1 MNVKY
6 ATVMSS
12 QFHALMPRILARL
25 YESVLPAVYAAVLLL
40 FVDVLESFRPDK
52 ASAFAFM
59 RQMLADPSQSK
70 SFQFV
75 TMAQVIT
82 REWTRMA
89 TARAADVLAMH
100 RSIEADSTRE
110 VAYATVHNICG
121 VDSRLRMAVELAGG
135 VVEGYDDAACA
146 VMVVV
151 PGHEVEALGQWDG
164 PMMRNDEMAPP
175 AVAFLRNFSQ
185 HWTVIRGYSPAHC
198 CALSSAKLM
207 PLLQIRVATE

>member
-1 MNVKY
+1 MSVKY
-6 ATVMSS
+6 ATVMSP

-25 YESVLPAVYAAVLLL
+25 YESALPAAYAAVLLL

-70 SFQFV
+70 SFQYV

-82 REWTRMA
+82 REWTRLA
-89 TARAADVLAMH
+89 TVRAADVLAMH
-100 RSIEADSTRE
+100 RLIEADSARE
-110 VAYATVHNICG
+110 VTYAIVHNICG

-135 VVEGYDDAACA
+135 VVEGYDDGAHA

-151 PGHEVEALGQWDG
+151 PGPEVEALGQWDG
-164 PMMRNDEMAPP
+164 PMLCNDEMAPP
-175 AVAFLRNFSQ
+175 ATAFLRNFLQ
-185 HWTVIRGYSPAHC
+185 QWTVIRSYSPAHC
-198 CALSSAKLM
+198 YAPSSTRLV
-207 PLLQIRVATE
+207 PLLRIRVATE